1 MSVLR
6 TNPDPEQSCQYS
18 QSLSFLFR
26 PTSVCW
32 HDGSHFLQFVESG
45 VIINTRS
52 SSSNT
57 DELVSTA
64 ILCLWYS
71 RRNYHIMWNDS
82 IKIKMKESGW
92 HIPYTTKFSL
102 CDFSIITFITF
113 MFRCVH
119 VCVCAHLHTSKLA
132 ATGKLWVRK
141 KCPSLLLPTFR
152 NQINVNIF
160 WKLPLQYIFEKK
172 NK

>member
-1 MSVLR
+1 
-6 TNPDPEQSCQYS
+6 
-18 QSLSFLFR
+18 
-26 PTSVCW
+26 
-32 HDGSHFLQFVESG
+32 
-45 VIINTRS
+45 
-52 SSSNT
+52 
-57 DELVSTA
+57 
-64 ILCLWYS
+64 
-71 RRNYHIMWNDS
+71 
-82 IKIKMKESGW
+82 MKESGR
-92 HIPYTTKFSL
+92 HIPYATKFSL

-141 KCPSLLLPTFR
+141 KCPSHLLPTFR

-172 NK
+172 KKNKPVLFSHHAFSALSWPASVLYLWHLVAGKERHSTSCYIVPLIMRDGDYSAT